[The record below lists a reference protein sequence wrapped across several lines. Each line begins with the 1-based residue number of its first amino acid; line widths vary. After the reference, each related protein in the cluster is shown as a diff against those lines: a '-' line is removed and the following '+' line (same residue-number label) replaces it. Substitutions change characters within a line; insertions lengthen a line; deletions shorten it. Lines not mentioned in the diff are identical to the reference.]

1 MEAGGV
7 GWRGGGGGTGGAG
20 GGAGGRLV
28 YWRMGCSGGFAGLVL
43 PSV

>member
-7 GWRGGGGGTGGAG
+7 GWR